1 MASGLIRIGGKF
13 FSTGIGIADRTG
25 EIASVCYF
33 YQGEAAMLFMIGAES
48 AVIGTAIF
56 DRGIEF
62 KRHIPWFDEF
72 QGFFVIVDVIC
83 NKDFL
88 VSVSGA
94 VLD

>member
-13 FSTGIGIADRTG
+13 FSTGIGIANWTG

-48 AVIGTAIF
+48 AVIGAAIF
-56 DRGIEF
+56 DRSIEF
-62 KRHIPWFDEF
+62 EGHIPWFDEF
-72 QGFFVIVDVIC
+72 QGLFVII
-83 NKDFL
+83 NIIGNQHFL
-88 VSVSGA
+88 MSMGGA

>member
-13 FSTGIGIADRTG
+13 FSTGIGIANWTG

-56 DRGIEF
+56 DRSIEF
-62 KRHIPWFDEF
+62 EGHIPWFDEF
-72 QGFFVIVDVIC
+72 QGFLVII
-83 NKDFL
+83 NIIGNQHFL
-88 VSVSGA
+88 MSMGGTM
-94 VLD
+94 LD